1 MKRSREQFILEAR
14 QVHGWKYDY
23 SKVEYV
29 NNNTKVCI
37 VCPEHG
43 EFWQTPHNHLA
54 KHGCRECSNKA
65 TSDRNSLSKHE
76 FLSRANQIHNNRFIY
91 TNIDTYKNKSSIIE
105 FTDTLTGKKYKQVA
119 SSHLDGHTPFG
130 KTWDTRRER
139 FNENFLTKIH
149 EKYDGIYD
157 LSKIKYVN
165 NKTKICVVCKQ
176 HGEFYVHPETF
187 LNGKTKCP
195 KCRKIDNENYNLSI
209 ECVTKKLEKYDNIVE
224 VLSVSKNNKNILVT
238 YRCSNDGIQ
247 TCSLNYLLRNG
258 CKKCKENNKA
268 KKIVDNFIEKAR
280 KIHGNKYDY
289 SKVEYSSGKSKVCI
303 ICPEHGEF
311 WQSRENHLKGEKCK
325 ECAKNDRNFKNTK
338 TKEEFITNAIK
349 IWGNKF
355 DYSMVEYVDAKTK
368 VCIVCPI
375 HGEFWQTP
383 SNHLSGYD
391 CYECSKSQNTKEIK
405 LRDLLKNDFRGEII
419 EYQAHLSWLGRQTF
433 DIYFPKYN
441 VAVEYQGIQHFQP
454 VSLFGGKD
462 SFEYMRGLDTQKYN
476 KCVENNC
483 TILYFSFIK
492 QNIQDFPYEVIFDYN
507 ELKEKIKKIIEDFN
521 NK

>member
-1 MKRSREQFILEAR
+1 MRNREQFILKAR

-37 VCPEHG
+37 ICPEHG

-54 KHGCRECSNKA
+54 NHGCRICSDKM
-65 TSDRNSLSKHE
+65 TSNRNSLSKEE
-76 FLSRANQIHNNRFIY
+76 FLSRANKIHNNRFVY
-91 TNIDTYKNKSSIIE
+91 NNIDEYKNKSSIIE
-105 FTDTLTGKKYKQVA
+105 FTDTFTGKKYKQPA

-130 KTWDTRRER
+130 KTWDTRREH
-139 FNENFLTKIH
+139 FNNDFLKKLH
-149 EKYDGIYD
+149 KKYDGIYD

-165 NKTKICVVCKQ
+165 NKTKICIVCPE
-176 HGEFYVHPETF
+176 HGDFYVHPETF

-195 KCRKIDNENYNLSI
+195 YCRKIEKENYRLSKEYI
-209 ECVTKKLEKYDNIVE
+209 TKKLEKYTNITKI
-224 VLSVSKNNKNILVT
+224 LSVEKNEKSPLIT
-238 YRCSNDGIQ
+238 YECSNDGIQ
-247 TCSLNYLLRNG
+247 TCSLNYLLEYG
-258 CKKCKENNKA
+258 CKTCKYNNKS
-268 KKIVDNFIEKAR
+268 KQIIDRFIEKAR

-289 SKVEYSSGKSKVCI
+289 SKVTSVKGKEKVCI

-311 WQSRENHLKGEKCK
+311 WQTKENHLKGEKCK
-325 ECAKNDRNFKNTK
+325 ECAKNDRNCKNTK
-338 TKEEFITNAIK
+338 TKDEFITSAKK

-355 DYSMVEYVDAKTK
+355 DYSKVEYVDAKTK

-391 CYECSKSQNTKEIK
+391 CYECSKSQNSKEVR
-405 LRDLLKNDFRGEII
+405 LRDTLKNDFQNEKID
-419 EYQAHLSWLGRQTF
+419 YQAHLPWLGRQTF

-441 VAVEYQGIQHFQP
+441 IAIEYQGIQHFQP
-454 VSLFGGKD
+454 VEQFGGEETFK
-462 SFEYMRGLDTQKYN
+462 YMRERDIEKN
-476 KCVENNC
+476 KKSVENNC
-483 TILYFSFIK
+483 KILYFSFIK
-492 QNIQDFPYEVIFDYN
+492 QDVQDFPYEVIFDY
-507 ELKEKIKKIIEDFN
+507 EKLKQKIKEIIEKFN